1 MSLLSFF
8 IIYSLGV
15 VLWGW
20 IIAPMVDDL
29 VLRLI
34 RIFRPSFRP
43 YESLFQFTPLGT
55 ERQVVERVVYRTS
68 LILVHLFLIWPL
80 LIISLLS
87 LLEGILWTTGLNALK
102 YAPQFWMMSEVFMA
116 VDILFYHGD
125 MVKSALMLGET
136 RQLELVNLTRQLYNE
151 RWAPCHHND
160 TLV

>member
-1 MSLLSFF
+1 
-8 IIYSLGV
+8 
-15 VLWGW
+15 
-20 IIAPMVDDL
+20 MVDDL

-151 RWAPCHHND
+151 RWAPCHHNG

>member
-15 VLWGW
+15 ALWGW

-151 RWAPCHHND
+151 RWAPCHHNG

>member
-151 RWAPCHHND
+151 RWAPCHHNG